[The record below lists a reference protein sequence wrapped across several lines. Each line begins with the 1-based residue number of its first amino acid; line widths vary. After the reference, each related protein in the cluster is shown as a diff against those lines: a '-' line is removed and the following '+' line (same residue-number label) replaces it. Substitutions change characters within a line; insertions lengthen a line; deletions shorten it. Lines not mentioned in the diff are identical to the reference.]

1 MKPILEKLLGI
12 TFMVLKQE
20 WIIIL
25 PKVEVEY
32 QRANFPLMFL
42 IAVKEITDN

>member
-12 TFMVLKQE
+12 TCMVLKQKL
-20 WIIIL
+20 IAIL

-32 QRANFPLMFL
+32 QRGNFPLMFL
-42 IAVKEITDN
+42 NEVK